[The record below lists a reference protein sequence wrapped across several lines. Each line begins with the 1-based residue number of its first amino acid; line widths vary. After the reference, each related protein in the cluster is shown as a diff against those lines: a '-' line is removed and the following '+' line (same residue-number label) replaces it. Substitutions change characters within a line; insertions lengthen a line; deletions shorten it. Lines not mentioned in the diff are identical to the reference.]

1 MKRVITQL
9 AATVLT
15 AACISSTA
23 MAAQDSPGSMD
34 ELWAIVQQQQAR
46 IEQLEQQYQAA
57 AALIAANEEKVAANE
72 QKAASNEQRVT
83 ENSERVAANTQRVI
97 ATGDYAESLA
107 NTRPAGSDWTEKT
120 QIGGYGELHYNN
132 YTLGSG
138 EDKKKVDFHRFVTY
152 FNHQFNDRLRFFSEL
167 ELEHSIAGEGK
178 AGEIELE
185 QAYIQYDLNDQHIL
199 NGGLFLIPVGITNET
214 HEPNTFYGVE
224 RNSVEKIIIPTTWWE
239 AGASV
244 GGRYASGLSWD
255 LALTSGLE
263 MSADQYV
270 LDDNGDQILD
280 KDDKPIINKDGFVV
294 RGGRQKVSKATAN
307 DLAYT
312 GRLKYTGIPGLELA
326 ASYQYQADASQE
338 SGDGLDEGQLFST
351 HAIFQKGWFGL
362 RALYAGWKFDGYAV
376 EAAGADRQKGW
387 YIEPAVKFKPGNY
400 NIGFYARYED
410 VDAYHVQDQFDEWQV
425 GINYWPVNNVVLKFD
440 YRDRSN
446 DSDKDYDFDGFDLGL
461 GYTF

>member
-23 MAAQDSPGSMD
+23 VAAQESPGSLD
-34 ELWAIVQQQQAR
+34 ELWAIVQQQQAH

-57 AALIAANEEKVAANE
+57 AALIAANKEKVAANE

-83 ENSERVAANTQRVI
+83 ENSDLVAVNTQRVI
-97 ATGDYAESLA
+97 AAGDYAESLA
-107 NTRPAGSDWTEKT
+107 NTRPSGSDWTETT

-132 YTLGSG
+132 WSAKDSSRDHK
-138 EDKKKVDFHRFVTY
+138 EIDFHRFVTY

-178 AGEIELE
+178 NGEMELE
-185 QAYIQYDLNDQHIL
+185 QAYIQYDLNDKHIL
-199 NGGLFLIPVGITNET
+199 NGGLFLIPVGILNET

-224 RNSVEKIIIPTTWWE
+224 RNSVENIIIPSTWWE

-255 LALTSGLE
+255 FAATSGLAI
-263 MSADQYV
+263 SADPEDSNV
-270 LDDNGDQILD
+270 FRI
-280 KDDKPIINKDGFVV
+280 
-294 RGGRQKVSKATAN
+294 RSGRQKVAKASAN

-312 GRLKYTGIPGLELA
+312 GRLKYTGVPGLELA
-326 ASYQYQADASQE
+326 ASYQLQADASQV
-338 SGDGLDEGQLFST
+338 SSDGLDEGQLFST
-351 HAIFQKGWFGL
+351 HAIFQRGWFGL

-387 YIEPAVKFKPGNY
+387 YIEPALKFKPGNY
-400 NIGFYARYED
+400 NIGFYTRYEN
-410 VDAYHVQDQFDEWQV
+410 VDAYRNQDQFDELQV
-425 GINYWPVNNVVLKFD
+425 GMNYWPVNNVVLKFA
-440 YRDRSN
+440 YRDRSH
-446 DSDKDYDFDGFDLGL
+446 DVASEKGRDFDGFDLGL